1 MGCNCKAGHA
11 LLVETSKGAIY
22 GEAGLM
28 LVQWIDENPRQV
40 YGDVTG
46 YPYSFQWQR
55 KQFVDERDGLYLLGG
70 LVEAVD

>member
-1 MGCNCKAGHA
+1 MCSNCSAGNA
-11 LLVETSKGAIY
+11 LLVKTSKQLIY

-28 LVQWIDENPRQV
+28 LVQWIDDNPRQV
-40 YGDVTG
+40 FGDVTG

-55 KQFVDERDGLYLLGG
+55 KQFVDERDGVYLLGG

>member
-1 MGCNCKAGHA
+1 MACSCTGGRG
-11 LLVETSKGAIY
+11 LLVKTSKQLIY

-28 LVQWIDENPRQV
+28 LVRWIGDNPRQV

-55 KQFVDERDGLYLLGG
+55 KQFVDERDGVYLLGG

>member
-28 LVQWIDENPRQV
+28 LVQWIGDSPRQV

-46 YPYSFQWQR
+46 FPYSFQWQ
-55 KQFVDERDGLYLLGG
+55 
-70 LVEAVD
+70 

>member
-1 MGCNCKAGHA
+1 
-11 LLVETSKGAIY
+11 
-22 GEAGLM
+22 M
-28 LVQWIDENPRQV
+28 LVRWIDDSPRQV

-55 KQFVDERDGLYLLGG
+55 KQFVDERDGVYLLGG

>member
-1 MGCNCKAGHA
+1 MGRNCKAGQA
-11 LLVETSKGAIY
+11 LLVETNKGKVY

-28 LVQWIDENPRQV
+28 LVQWIGDSPRQV

-55 KQFVDERDGLYLLGG
+55 KQFVDERDGVYLLGG
-70 LVEAVD
+70 LVELV

>member
-28 LVQWIDENPRQV
+28 LVRWIDDSPRQV

-46 YPYSFQWQR
+46 DP
-55 KQFVDERDGLYLLGG
+55 
-70 LVEAVD
+70 

>member
-1 MGCNCKAGHA
+1 
-11 LLVETSKGAIY
+11 
-22 GEAGLM
+22 M

>member
-1 MGCNCKAGHA
+1 M
-11 LLVETSKGAIY
+11 LVDTVKGLRY

-28 LVQWIDENPRQV
+28 LVEWIGDNPRQV

-55 KQFVDERDGLYLLGG
+55 KLFVDERDGVYLLGG